1 MSFYRNYIMSR
12 LRERDSREVVIS
24 FPPSFPAFSDFSPFW
39 QVWEVLRCAER
50 EHEYL
55 PLVLFLILSNSP
67 LYHHYCVFI
76 ITRSLGTGNYIERER
91 KKEGR
96 NYIERE
102 RERERERG
110 GRWSGWRE
118 QQRHP
123 HHKSQHAIEHVC
135 YSAFSCKPP
144 GLLCLRAALSQRPV
158 HTCPD
163 ALLGINKLRA
173 GRHTIPDSLAQVR
186 WGGRWR
192 VLVMNGTWC
201 GIGC

>member
-76 ITRSLGTGNYIERER
+76 ITRSLGTGNYIEEER

-102 RERERERG
+102 RERERLERG

-135 YSAFSCKPP
+135 YSAFSCKPSACP
-144 GLLCLRAALSQRPV
+144 RFAVFESGIVPAACTHLSR
-158 HTCPD
+158 CS
-163 ALLGINKLRA
+163 A
-173 GRHTIPDSLAQVR
+173 GHQ
-186 WGGRWR
+186 
-192 VLVMNGTWC
+192 
-201 GIGC
+201 